1 MSAEWQDGGAA
12 RASHAQD
19 EQAANPFAP
28 VDYRSRLKAPP
39 KLTGACET
47 VRPLAPGQLYP
58 AARPLTPPR
67 PLMAA
72 PAYEGFAPNDP
83 EPPEA
88 PAQPFAGSASPS
100 MPAWEMAPHP
110 FAQPLAPA
118 QPFGRANSYSSALN
132 APVEP
137 FSAPTWDDAPQQP
150 QAAPEAGAPYSNA
163 FNAPVEPF
171 AAPVWED
178 APQPQQPQAAPEAGS
193 PYSSAFNAPAESFA
207 APVWKDAP
215 QPQQPQAAPE
225 AGSPYS
231 NGFNAPVEPFAAPV
245 WDDAPQPQQPQPL
258 QQPQAVPEAGTPY
271 SNAFNAP
278 VEPFA
283 APVWKDAT
291 QAQQPQQPQATPEA
305 GNPYSPAFNAPVEPF
320 AAPSWDD
327 APQPQPQQPQAAP
340 EAGNPYSPAFNA
352 PVEPFAAPSWEDA
365 PQPQPQQ
372 PQAAPEASA
381 PPIWQQAPVAAQ
393 AATAADSLPSYLK
406 KRSHVA
412 ARPLQTKDGDGTEEA
427 RPAAPA
433 AEAGAAPRPRRRR
446 ADRNRVMPDEPD
458 TPRADAEVPETNA
471 PSVVDAPLEA
481 ERSSRESAPSEADC
495 PPESSQEGAEAPS
508 AAEASPEPPVSS
520 PQAEPFDPYDHDD
533 EPALPPLPEM
543 PDAPDMFF
551 PDMGEPGTP
560 YAPVFSGEAA
570 SGSFPAL
577 SGDGVAPFGPE
588 EASAAS
594 QPSQPFQPF
603 QASFQPQPAPQPEP
617 SYQPAP
623 PLDSGRTQP
632 VQEAR
637 PQRRSPAQA
646 APQAAP
652 ASRDKA
658 APGQAQRPPV
668 RIGRVLALI
677 AAAAMLLFCGV
688 VGGRVISDLARNER
702 EMKAVRDNYRE
713 RNGTELES
721 GAARVELLP
730 AGQTFAPTAT
740 PMPTQPVQTPTPT
753 PVIPI
758 REAAVQ
764 SLNRR
769 DSTSVQETPEP
780 SSTPNPRTR
789 LDAYPDNPLRNVME
803 SLLPLCQ
810 ENADVIGQ
818 LTIPGVLDEVVVQ
831 RNNTY
836 YLTRNCRG
844 VSSEAGAVFADES
857 CSLRV
862 PPENLLLRGQSSVKG
877 KTFAPLWQYAT
888 AGGNFAASAATATL
902 TTLYEEAQY
911 TLFAVIV
918 ADSDPAS
925 GSYFN
930 YASHPTFATDEA
942 MLAYVESARAH
953 SLYQFNVD
961 VQASDRL
968 LTLATIGGDSC
979 LVLLWRMNR

>member
-1 MSAEWQDGGAA
+1 MSAEWQDGGAG
-12 RASHAQD
+12 RASQAQD

-72 PAYEGFAPNDP
+72 PAYEGFAPNEP
-83 EPPEA
+83 EVPEA
-88 PAQPFAGSASPS
+88 PAQPFAGSAFPS

-132 APVEP
+132 APAEP
-137 FSAPTWDDAPQQP
+137 FAAPSWEDAPQAQQP
-150 QAAPEAGAPYSNA
+150 RQQQATPEAGSPYSSA

-178 APQPQQPQAAPEAGS
+178 APQPQQLQQPQAVPEADS
-193 PYSSAFNAPAESFA
+193 PYSNAFNASVEPFA
-207 APVWKDAP
+207 APVWEDAP
-215 QPQQPQAAPE
+215 QPQQPQQPQATPE
-225 AGSPYS
+225 AGTPYS
-231 NGFNAPVEPFAAPV
+231 HAFNAPVEPFAAPV
-245 WDDAPQPQQPQPL
+245 WDDASQPQQP
-258 QQPQAVPEAGTPY
+258 
-271 SNAFNAP
+271 
-278 VEPFA
+278 
-283 APVWKDAT
+283 
-291 QAQQPQQPQATPEA
+291 QPQQPQATPEA
-305 GNPYSPAFNAPVEPF
+305 GIPYSHAFNAPMEPF
-320 AAPSWDD
+320 AAPVWDD
-327 APQPQPQQPQAAP
+327 APQPPQPQQPQATPEAGSPYSHAFSASVEPFPSPVWEDVPQPQQPQAAP
-340 EAGNPYSPAFNA
+340 ES
-352 PVEPFAAPSWEDA
+352 
-365 PQPQPQQ
+365 
-372 PQAAPEASA
+372 SA

-406 KRSHVA
+406 KRSHVS
-412 ARPLQTKDGDGTEEA
+412 ARPLQAKDSDGTEEA

-458 TPRADAEVPETNA
+458 TPRAAAEAPETSA
-471 PSVVDAPLEA
+471 PSAANTPLEA

-495 PPESSQEGAEAPS
+495 PPESSQEGTEASS
-508 AAEASPEPPVSS
+508 AAEASPEPPASS

-551 PDMGEPGTP
+551 PNMGEPGTP

-570 SGSFPAL
+570 SGTFQAF
-577 SGDGVAPFGPE
+577 SGDGFAPLGPE

-594 QPSQPFQPF
+594 QPSQPFEPF
-603 QASFQPQPAPQPEP
+603 QAPFQPQPVPQPEP

-637 PQRRSPAQA
+637 PQRRSPAQT

-888 AGGNFAASAATATL
+888 AGANFAASAATATL